1 MNLEEA
7 DVRPRFEDRAVM
19 FCFMPNP
26 GALRQSPVGIER
38 VRL

>member
-19 FCFMPNP
+19 FGFKPNTS
-26 GALRQSPVGIER
+26 ALWQPPLGIER
-38 VRL
+38 